1 MIDELSIKWLQFF
14 WTCLIHIQIRE
25 SVRPSKPP
33 RRCTLSGRTCNWTF
47 LRCSIALPKQWAWIA
62 KEEVP
67 AEALPCGSSCIASAL
82 WVAHGASRSS
92 EKPARR
98 TRKEKPARRTSQ
110 QEEQEKKS
118 QQEEQEKKSQQEE
131 QEKKSQ
137 QTNIAMPRSF
147 AWPQRHSPALRLCS
161 PTGQRT
167 QSGQAFLDVR
177 RCLQPQIDHSASN
190 LSKKAARYQKEQ
202 QVWLLTLAHSSLCLL
217 SARKSG
223 AVPHPVV
230 SQSQTAYSRK
240 ITQTSHTKHI
250 PNTDT
255 YQTRTLN
262 TRTHTDKNSCKEPQE
277 ARRPP
282 HKAWN
287 LQSLGG

>member
-1 MIDELSIKWLQFF
+1 MVTIFLGVFNTYPKFVKAFDHLSHPGVALSPAGRAI
-14 WTCLIHIQIRE
+14 E
-25 SVRPSKPP
+25 PSLDAQLHSQSNGPGSQKKKCQQRHFHAAPAALH
-33 RRCTLSGRTCNWTF
+33 RRC
-47 LRCSIALPKQWAWIA
+47 
-62 KEEVP
+62 
-67 AEALPCGSSCIASAL
+67 GSHMGL
-82 WVAHGASRSS
+82 QGPQ
-92 EKPARR
+92 K
-98 TRKEKPARRTSQ
+98 SQ
-110 QEEQEKKS
+110 QEEQEKKSQQEEQASKKNKEKKS